1 MDSDAAATEFGVECA
16 RETYTCAP
24 WYLRQHVSGFAHGA
38 RDLQQDVSVLVAA
51 VLFLWIGGD
60 VLFVFADVSPRLLVD
75 SLSLSLQ

>member
-1 MDSDAAATEFGVECA
+1 MDSEASATELGVECA

-51 VLFLWIGGD
+51 VLFLWIGGWR
-60 VLFVFADVSPRLLVD
+60 LIFCCRRVSSVAGR
-75 SLSLSLQ
+75 